1 MKPWPTLVLRM
12 TTEQDLAVFARL
24 RLAPFIKE
32 AIQAAVVAR
41 PSDTIDFII
50 QYLTKNRE
58 NLKRGLITE
67 AIDYVK
73 AGGKMENGADEELL
87 QQYDIIKV
95 GSTVDARLRIH
106 DVVALMLLPTEKA
119 GCSNQCGAG

>member
-1 MKPWPTLVLRM
+1 MA
-12 TTEQDLAVFARL
+12 TEQDLTVFARL

-41 PSDTIDFII
+41 PSDTVDFVIE
-50 QYLTKNRE
+50 YLTKNRD

-67 AIDYVK
+67 AINYVK

-87 QQYDIIKV
+87 KQYDNIKV
-95 GSTVDARLRIH
+95 SDMSA
-106 DVVALMLLPTEKA
+106 ALLFIRYLALTLLPTEKA
-119 GCSNQCGAG
+119 